1 MLRPVFFAFEF
12 AALAA
17 GIVTSSA
24 SEEGQPSG
32 LKALPEVEF
41 STLSSQDQNPLGA
54 QALALH
60 PREWKHG
67 ETEHFIYHFIHSYVA
82 TPISV
87 EAEFCFRVITEE
99 LGPETST
106 GLVAKSHIYIFEK
119 PDDWKTFQVDAHLEP
134 WTGGIH
140 SRGSL
145 FIVRDPA
152 FRFSDNSLG
161 HEIAHLMLY
170 RRYQHSLPH
179 WLDEG
184 FAEYTSRVARAS
196 YQRARNYVAAPRS
209 PAVPPGQ
216 FIPLAQLV
224 AMADYPP
231 ASQISAFYH
240 ESERLVRFLVAADR
254 TAFLALLDGVARG
267 DSFDTALARNYGSRF
282 FDVAALETEFA
293 PYASKDA
300 KPVLSAN

>member
-1 MLRPVFFAFEF
+1 MLRPLFFAFAVAAF
-12 AALAA
+12 AAEIATGIAA
-17 GIVTSSA
+17 
-24 SEEGQPSG
+24 EEEQPSG

-60 PREWKHG
+60 LQEWRHG

-119 PDDWKTFQVDAHLEP
+119 PDDWKAFQANAHLEP

-152 FRFSDNSLG
+152 YRFSDNSLG

-170 RRYQHSLPH
+170 RRYQHSLPR

-196 YQRARNYVAAPRS
+196 YQRARNYIAAPRS

-216 FIPLAQLV
+216 FIPLPQLI
-224 AMADYPP
+224 AMVDYPP
-231 ASQISAFYH
+231 ADRVSAFYH

-267 DSFDTALARNYGSRF
+267 DSFDTALSRNYGSRF

-293 PYASKDA
+293 PYASKDS

>member
-1 MLRPVFFAFEF
+1 MFRSQLFTF
-12 AALAA
+12 AAVIFALGTA
-17 GIVTSSA
+17 IA
-24 SEEGQPSG
+24 SDQGKPRG
-32 LKALPEVEF
+32 LDALPEIDF
-41 STLSSQDQNPLGA
+41 SALSSQDQNPLGA

-60 PREWKHG
+60 PQEWKHG
-67 ETEHFIYHFIHSYVA
+67 ETEHFVYHFVHSYVA

-99 LGPETST
+99 LGPETNT
-106 GLVAKSHIYIFEK
+106 GLLAKSHIYIFEK
-119 PDDWKTFQVDAHLEP
+119 PDDWKAFQASAHLEP

-152 FRFSDNSLG
+152 YKFADNSLG
-161 HEIAHLMLY
+161 HEIAHLVLF
-170 RRYQHSLPH
+170 RRYQHPLPR

-184 FAEYTSRVARAS
+184 FAEYTSRIARAS
-196 YQRARNYVAAPRS
+196 YQRARNYIAAPHS

-216 FIPLAQLV
+216 FIPLPQLV
-224 AMADYPP
+224 TMVDYPP
-231 ASQISAFYH
+231 ADRVSAFYH

-254 TAFLALLDGVARG
+254 TAFLALLDGVAEG
-267 DSFDTALARNYGSRF
+267 ESFSTALSRNYGSRF